1 MKQTIISAAL
11 SQYEK
16 MLRYRT
22 RLCILLAAGTLGLN
36 ILFTALRTDSNHTIM
51 LILNITADILC
62 GLFLLPFVSLRI
74 SPQRKLLKLMQ
85 SEKEILRVTVHQVSP
100 TSQRYMDIDCYVV
113 TGENRRFFLP
123 VGTISLQEQA
133 EYSLSLVKNI
143 IVEASQ

>member
-1 MKQTIISAAL
+1 MKQTIIGVPL

-22 RLCILLAAGTLGLN
+22 GLCILVAAGTIGLN

-51 LILNITADILC
+51 LILNIVSDILC

-74 SPQRKLLKLMQ
+74 LPQRKLLKLMRR
-85 SEKEILRVTVHQVSP
+85 EKEVIRVTVHQVSP
-100 TSQRYMDIDCYVV
+100 TSQRYMDIDCHVV

-123 VGTISLQEQA
+123 VGTIALQEQA
-133 EYSLSLVKNI
+133 EYSLSLVQNI
-143 IVEASQ
+143 IVEATK